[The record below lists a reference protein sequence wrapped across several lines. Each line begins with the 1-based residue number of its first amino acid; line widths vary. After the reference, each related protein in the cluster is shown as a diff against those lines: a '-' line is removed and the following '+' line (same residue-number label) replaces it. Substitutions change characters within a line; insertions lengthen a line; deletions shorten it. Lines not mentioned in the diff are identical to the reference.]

1 MKMKDKYRADSF
13 TSDKG
18 VTQPSGT
25 WQIKCK
31 KQHQKGDY
39 KNAHIYT
46 YDNFQRH
53 NFLFIKKMYKIS
65 LLVCLN

>member
-1 MKMKDKYRADSF
+1 MAKSSNTSMYNHDEKQDSYFNILMKMKDKYRADSF

-31 KQHQKGDY
+31 KQH
-39 KNAHIYT
+39 
-46 YDNFQRH
+46 
-53 NFLFIKKMYKIS
+53 
-65 LLVCLN
+65 